1 MPPSSTTLVP
11 AVPAPVDG
19 DRVVESVRRLGVRY
33 FVDDEG
39 DVGIP
44 WRFVTVHTLFQDSR
58 ALQVRGTWQRMADTE
73 HLAALR
79 ALVEEWNTTRI
90 GPKAYVTVS
99 DEGAVR
105 LHGEVTYPLAAGMTD
120 AQLDDFI
127 LSGCGL
133 IVALMREAERTF
145 PDPLWGSLEP

>member
-1 MPPSSTTLVP
+1 MPASSTISVP
-11 AVPAPVDG
+11 AIPAPVNG
-19 DRVVESVRRLGVRY
+19 DRVVESVRRLGMRY
-33 FVDDEG
+33 VVDDEG

-44 WRFVTVHTLFQDSR
+44 WRFVTVRTLFQDSR
-58 ALQVRGTWQRMADTE
+58 ALQVRGTWHRLADTE

-79 ALVEEWNTTRI
+79 ALVEEWNATRI
-90 GPKAYVTVS
+90 GPKAYLTVS
-99 DEGAVR
+99 DDGAVR

-127 LSGCGL
+127 LGGCQL

-145 PDPLWGSLEP
+145 PDPLRGSLEP